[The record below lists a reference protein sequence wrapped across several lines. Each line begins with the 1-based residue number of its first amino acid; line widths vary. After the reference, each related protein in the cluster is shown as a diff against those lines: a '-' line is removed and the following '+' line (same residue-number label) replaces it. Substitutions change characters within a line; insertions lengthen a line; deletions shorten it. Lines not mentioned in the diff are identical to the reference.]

1 MKKYMKKKSSKKGP
15 NAAGPKYR
23 TPDHFSPRIRSSEA
37 GKAGKFSSSGKP
49 PSKRAQ
55 LSFKPA
61 QFKVQ
66 HKG

>member
-1 MKKYMKKKSSKKGP
+1 MTKKFMKLKSTTKDP

-23 TPDHFSPRIRSSEA
+23 TPDHFKGSVFSGGKPRISPPRV
-37 GKAGKFSSSGKP
+37 KFN
-49 PSKRAQ
+49 
-55 LSFKPA
+55 PA